1 MPYKGWC
8 AIRCDWTPAA
18 CHGSLPSGGIV
29 RGARL
34 AYYESGR
41 LPDWIGVR
49 CMIRAKPDD
58 FVRLPADALAQIMLQ
73 CASDDPTLVRRS
85 RSPAKSVQVQTKL
98 PSTAQHES
106 GSPLT
111 LLSNS
116 DRATKQYLEDLV
128 SIAVASAERAD
139 DVLNQANATRRKAN
153 RAVWAFASVAAVGV
167 VVGTVGVVSSRLG
180 NATDGK
186 LTEIAS
192 EVRSLGAQQEL
203 TNHQLTVVQSD
214 VSDVHEAAAA
224 IQEAATPARP
234 DAAISKAETEP
245 QVAAVPQ
252 SQPNI
257 VAPVSPV
264 QQATYSSSVWPQRS
278 RAEQPTTYSAPW
290 PQRSRAE
297 QPTTYSSPWPQ
308 RTQPVWSARHRQQQ
322 QPTVPRFL
330 VAIQQNL
337 RALFR

>member
-1 MPYKGWC
+1 
-8 AIRCDWTPAA
+8 
-18 CHGSLPSGGIV
+18 
-29 RGARL
+29 
-34 AYYESGR
+34 
-41 LPDWIGVR
+41 
-49 CMIRAKPDD
+49 MIRAKPDD

-73 CASDDPTLVRRS
+73 CASDDPTLVKRS
-85 RSPAKSVQVQTKL
+85 RSPAKSVQVHTKL
-98 PSTAQHES
+98 PPDAQQES
-106 GSPLT
+106 GSPLA

-167 VVGTVGVVSSRLG
+167 VVGSVGIVSSRSG

-192 EVRSLGAQQEL
+192 EVRSLSAQQEL
-203 TNHQLTVVQSD
+203 TNHQFAVVRSD
-214 VSDVHEAAAA
+214 VADEHEAATAV
-224 IQEAATPARP
+224 QEAATPARP
-234 DAAISKAETEP
+234 DTATSKAEAEP
-245 QVAAVPQ
+245 QVAVVPQ
-252 SQPNI
+252 SQPN
-257 VAPVSPV
+257 VTAPVSPV

-278 RAEQPTTYSAPW
+278 RPEQPTTYQAPW
-290 PQRSRAE
+290 PQHTQSV

-308 RTQPVWSARHRQQQ
+308 HTQPVWSARHRQQ
-322 QPTVPRFL
+322 PTVPQFL
-330 VAIQQNL
+330 VVIQQNL

>member
-1 MPYKGWC
+1 
-8 AIRCDWTPAA
+8 
-18 CHGSLPSGGIV
+18 
-29 RGARL
+29 
-34 AYYESGR
+34 
-41 LPDWIGVR
+41 
-49 CMIRAKPDD
+49 MIRAKPDD
-58 FVRLPADALAQIMLQ
+58 FVRLPADALAQLMLQ
-73 CASDDPTLVRRS
+73 CASDDPTLVKRS

-98 PSTAQHES
+98 PSAAQDES
-106 GSPLT
+106 RSPLT

-139 DVLNQANATRRKAN
+139 DVLNQANATRRRAN

-167 VVGTVGVVSSRLG
+167 VVGSVGLVSSRSG

-203 TNHQLTVVQSD
+203 TNHQLAVVRSD
-214 VSDVHEAAAA
+214 VSDEHEATAA
-224 IQEAATPARP
+224 IQDAATPARP
-234 DAAISKAETEP
+234 DPATSNAETVP
-245 QVAAVPQ
+245 QEAPAPQ
-252 SQPNI
+252 SQPN
-257 VAPVSPV
+257 VAAPVNPV

-278 RAEQPTTYSAPW
+278 RQQPNTYSAPW
-290 PQRSRAE
+290 PQHTQSV
-297 QPTTYSSPWPQ
+297 QPTTYSSSWPQ
-308 RTQPVWSARHRQQQ
+308 HTQPAWSARHRQ

-337 RALFR
+337 QALFR